1 MFQIFCQLLCMLVL
15 PCTRFSIG
23 SVLSFIVIKFCKS
36 VRHAHW
42 EGLVSSSLLHY
53 LLTQF
58 HVHWYVIFFLLL
70 LSEEGMT
77 FMYINFHDQ
86 CSLTLSASH
95 FCLQITVTI
104 TTTTIYY
111 TTTTTTTTT
120 TATTTVVVVVVV
132 VVVVFLLAEV
142 NYLGF
147 SMKRSSFH
155 ANIRLFPLL

>member
-111 TTTTTTTTT
+111 YYYYYYYYCYYYCCRRRRCRRCC
-120 TATTTVVVVVVV
+120 
-132 VVVVFLLAEV
+132 F
-142 NYLGF
+142 F
-147 SMKRSSFH
+147 ISRSQLF
-155 ANIRLFPLL
+155 RL